1 MAFIVKILAGANQGA
16 EALLAE
22 RMLIG
27 SGADCDLVL
36 SDAARH
42 QFRLQFDGS
51 KAVLTQLTPPIY
63 VDGEPIAGDG
73 ATVLPLQ
80 VISFG
85 FVHIAF
91 GDENTNWQAI
101 RLPLIKPETNPGEGT
116 GEGSGAGTGEGSGE
130 GSGENSGAGGN
141 IGEGVSG
148 EAAGDVGEGASGA
161 IVGGDADGD
170 SSTATGSGAG
180 GSTSG
185 GEMANPAVAGGARGA
200 SGAGGNLSGD
210 GAGNASGESNP
221 MGNTSGEGGNQG
233 GGEGNPK
240 ALSQLAA
247 NASQARKPHG
257 KGQRLVLGAFSL
269 VSVLLLVAVL
279 VFVPEEGKAKKPVAN
294 PPDPMAEVEKV
305 LASYHNTLKAVQSGS
320 FIQISGFLAH
330 QKQLEK
336 LKQTLQQGGIL
347 PSVRFSIQVGD
358 QVAKTLQNSL
368 RAEELNVEVKLSGN
382 TLMLFGVVSNKQPL
396 RKVISDSRL
405 GNFVIKD
412 ETVTNGEL
420 KNYILASL
428 RQKHFKGH
436 IEVMANKDASIS
448 AAGLIGKKDYSV
460 WQQQVAT
467 LGKAYPFLVLQD
479 NVKEMPLDNFK
490 LKSVVIGP
498 KTFVT
503 LANGQIVTEGE
514 ALKDGFSLAK
524 ITDSH
529 LLLKMGSGQYKY
541 IYH

>member
-63 VDGEPIAGDG
+63 VDGEPIGGDA

-101 RLPLIKPETNPGEGT
+101 RLPLTKPEPTTGEGT
-116 GEGSGAGTGEGSGE
+116 GEG
-130 GSGENSGAGGN
+130 SGAGGN

-148 EAAGDVGEGASGA
+148 EAAGDAGEGASGA
-161 IVGGDADGD
+161 IVGGEADADGD
-170 SSTATGSGAG
+170 MGSKTATGSGAG

-185 GEMANPAVAGGARGA
+185 GEMANPAVARGA
-200 SGAGGNLSGD
+200 SGAGSSGGERSGAGGNLSGD
-210 GAGNASGESNP
+210 GAGNASGD
-221 MGNTSGEGGNQG
+221 G
-233 GGEGNPK
+233 GGADANQTASTE